1 MIELTGKVVNG
12 KKFGRI
18 LGFPTANLDRR
29 QYVRQELNIKF
40 GIWAGSV
47 VLQTTNYKLQTFLAA
62 IVIGPIDKK
71 DLPKIEVHIIGF
83 SGNLYGKKITIT
95 LKKYIRPFKK
105 YKNIEGLKKQIHK
118 DIKNIKAL
126 KNYV

>member
-71 DLPKIEVHIIGF
+71 GLPKIEAHIIGF

-95 LKKYIRPFKK
+95 LKKYIIPFKK
-105 YKNIEGLKKQIHK
+105 YKNIEDLKKQINK